1 MIEAG
6 TLEDALNDFD
16 GPAVGVNVGVAVRDQ
31 VGDVVGAEVGV
42 VVADAVRDGGILN
55 DTYVLPLLP
64 EYEAATTSR

>member
-1 MIEAG
+1 M
-6 TLEDALNDFD
+6 
-16 GPAVGVNVGVAVRDQ
+16 GVNVGVAVRDQ

-42 VVADAVRDGGILN
+42 VVADAVRDGGILI